1 MADPDIVVRLRQGWL
16 AHWDTDVRF
25 VMVYASEWVRLTN
38 LTTESADEIER
49 LRQECTRLAQRNTV
63 LVSEIDTAREVMLRQ
78 DNEMSNL
85 RQRNSDLRDRNT
97 RLLSQIQE
105 MEAREQ

>member
-1 MADPDIVVRLRQGWL
+1 MTDIVTRLRRPMNVL
-16 AHWDTDVRF
+16 EFND
-25 VMVYASEWVRLTN
+25 M
-38 LTTESADEIER
+38 TEEAAELIER
-49 LRQECTRLAQRNTV
+49 LRADLAEAHIEMTRLAQRNAV

-85 RQRNSDLRDRNT
+85 RQRNSDLRERNT

-105 MEAREQ
+105 LEAREQ